1 MVIVSPWLKIMFTT
15 IIIIIIIIIIVACRV
30 ELECHSCNMGIDV
43 HPVLMVAKLS
53 F

>member
-1 MVIVSPWLKIMFTT
+1 MVIVSPWLKIINT
-15 IIIIIIIIIIVACRV
+15 IIIIIACRV
-30 ELECHSCNMGIDV
+30 ELECHSCNMGVDV

>member
-1 MVIVSPWLKIMFTT
+1 MVIVSLWLKIMNT
-15 IIIIIIIIIIVACRV
+15 IIIIIIVIIIVACRV
-30 ELECHSCNMGIDV
+30 ELECHSCNMGVDV